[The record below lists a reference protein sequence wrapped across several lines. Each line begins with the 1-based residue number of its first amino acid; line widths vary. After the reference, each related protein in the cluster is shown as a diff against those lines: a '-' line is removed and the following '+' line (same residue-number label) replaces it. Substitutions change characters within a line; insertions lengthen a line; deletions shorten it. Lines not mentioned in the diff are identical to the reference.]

1 MILFKALKNKEFLST
16 MIMMAVPITIQSFI
30 TSSLNLVDNLMVGKL
45 GEEAIASVGLANQYI
60 FIFTLCILGINA
72 GASVFMSQFWG
83 KKDLKNIK
91 KVLGLDI
98 SIGFIVSTVF
108 ALGSGFLSNE
118 IMEILSNDPKVIELG
133 ARYLQIVAI
142 SCIFTNFTQAYSSAL
157 RSTEQP
163 SVPMYASL
171 IGVLVNACL
180 NWVFIFGNLG
190 FAEMGVAGAALAT
203 TIARFIE
210 MIVIVVF
217 VYLSKNKVAAKVN
230 ELMSFDLPFVKTY
243 FKTSWSVIV
252 NELVWSL
259 GMTAYSIAYAMIGT
273 NAVASMQIATTLN
286 NMFMVFLI
294 GLATASSI
302 MIGNKIGS
310 DEEDTAREYA
320 KSIAA
325 ISVIVGFILGV
336 LIWITAPLV
345 LMPFNVSDSTYL
357 DTLKVLRV
365 IGLFFTIRAFNM
377 VMIVGVFR
385 GGGDTTYS
393 MLVQS
398 GTIWLYAVP
407 MAFLGSTVFSLP
419 VYSVYFLICTEEF
432 LKLIF
437 ELGRLK
443 SGKWIKNV
451 ISGIEVEEKNEEN
464 LIPV

>member
-1 MILFKALKNKEFLST
+1 

-217 VYLSKNKVAAKVN
+217 VYLSKNKVAAKVK

>member
-1 MILFKALKNKEFLST
+1 MIKAFKNREFLST

-30 TSSLNLVDNLMVGKL
+30 TSSLNLVDNLMVGRL
-45 GEEAIASVGLANQYI
+45 GEESIASVGLANQYI

-91 KVLGLDI
+91 KILGLDI
-98 SIGFIVSTVF
+98 SIGLIVSTIF
-108 ALGSGFLSNE
+108 ALGAGFFSYE
-118 IMEILSNDPKVIELG
+118 IMSILSNDLRVVELG
-133 ARYLQIVAI
+133 AQYLKIVAI

-163 SVPMYASL
+163 NVPMYASMV
-171 IGVLVNACL
+171 GVLINAFL

-190 FAEMGVAGAALAT
+190 FEPMGVSGAALAT
-203 TIARFIE
+203 TIARLIE
-210 MIVIVVF
+210 MIFIVSF
-217 VYLSKNKVAAKVN
+217 VYLSKNKVSSKLS
-230 ELMSFDLPFVKTY
+230 ELMSFDFNFVKIY
-243 FKTSWSVIV
+243 FKTSWSVIA
-252 NELVWSL
+252 NEIIWSL
-259 GMTAYSIAYAMIGT
+259 GMTAYSIAYARIGT

-286 NMFMVFLI
+286 NMFMVLLI

-310 DEEDTAREYA
+310 NEENIAREYA
-320 KSIAA
+320 KNIAIIA
-325 ISVIVGFILGV
+325 VGVGFVLGV
-336 LIWITAPLV
+336 LIWITAPLA
-345 LMPFNVSDSTYL
+345 LKPFKVSEGTYL

-393 MLVQS
+393 MLVQC
-398 GTIWLYAVP
+398 GTIWFYAVP
-407 MAFLGSTVFSLP
+407 MAFLGATVFSLP
-419 VYSVYFLICTEEF
+419 IYGVYFLICTEEF
-432 LKLIF
+432 LKIIF
-437 ELGRLK
+437 ELGRLR

-451 ISGIEVEEKNEEN
+451 ISDIEKNEVDDN
-464 LIPV
+464 LIVV

>member
-1 MILFKALKNKEFLST
+1 MKGFKNKEFLPT

-45 GEEAIASVGLANQYI
+45 GEESIASVGLANQYI

-98 SIGFIVSTVF
+98 SIGLIVSTLF
-108 ALGSGFLSNE
+108 ALGSGFFSYE
-118 IMEILSNDPKVIELG
+118 IMEILSNDLNVIELG
-133 ARYLQIVAI
+133 AKYLQIVSV

-163 SVPMYASL
+163 SVPMYAS
-171 IGVLVNACL
+171 IVGVLINAFL

-190 FAEMGVAGAALAT
+190 FEPMGVNGAALAT
-203 TIARFIE
+203 TIARLVE
-210 MIVIVVF
+210 MIFIVTF
-217 VYLSKNKVAAKVN
+217 VYFRKNKVASRLN
-230 ELMSFDLPFVKTY
+230 ELISFDLNFVKIY
-243 FKTSWSVIV
+243 FRTSWSVIV
-252 NELVWSL
+252 NEIVWSL
-259 GMTAYSIAYAMIGT
+259 GMTAYSIAYARIGT

-286 NMFMVFLI
+286 NMFMVLLI

-310 DEEDTAREYA
+310 NEEEIAREYA
-320 KSIAA
+320 KDIA
-325 ISVIVGFILGV
+325 VIAVLVGFILGI
-336 LIWITAPLV
+336 LIWITAPLA
-345 LMPFNVSDSTYL
+345 LKPFNVSEGTYL
-357 DTLKVLRV
+357 DTVKVLRI

-393 MLVQS
+393 MLVQC

-407 MAFLGSTVFSLP
+407 MAFLGATVFSLP
-419 VYSVYFLICTEEF
+419 VYGVYFLICTEEF
-432 LKLIF
+432 LKIIF
-437 ELGRLK
+437 EAVRLK

-451 ISGIEVEEKNEEN
+451 IIDIEEDESDNN
-464 LIPV
+464 LITV

>member
-1 MILFKALKNKEFLST
+1 MIKAFKNREFLST

-30 TSSLNLVDNLMVGKL
+30 TSSLNLVDNLMVGRL
-45 GEEAIASVGLANQYI
+45 GEESIASVGLANQYI

-91 KVLGLDI
+91 KILGLDI
-98 SIGFIVSTVF
+98 SIGLIVSTIF
-108 ALGSGFLSNE
+108 ALGAGFFSYE
-118 IMEILSNDPKVIELG
+118 IMSILSNDLRVVELG
-133 ARYLQIVAI
+133 AQYLQIVAI

-163 SVPMYASL
+163 NVPMYASMV
-171 IGVLVNACL
+171 GVLINAFL

-190 FAEMGVAGAALAT
+190 FEPMGVSGAALAT
-203 TIARFIE
+203 TIARLIE
-210 MIVIVVF
+210 MIFIVSF
-217 VYLSKNKVAAKVN
+217 VYFSKNKVASKLS
-230 ELMSFDLPFVKTY
+230 ELMSFDFSFVKIY
-243 FKTSWSVIV
+243 FKTSWSVIA
-252 NELVWSL
+252 NEIIWSL
-259 GMTAYSIAYAMIGT
+259 GMTAYSIAYARIGT

-286 NMFMVFLI
+286 NMFMVLLI

-310 DEEDTAREYA
+310 NEESTARKYA
-320 KSIAA
+320 KNIAIMA
-325 ISVIVGFILGV
+325 VGVGFVLGV
-336 LIWITAPLV
+336 LIWITAPLA
-345 LMPFNVSDSTYL
+345 LKPFKVSEGTYL

-393 MLVQS
+393 MLVQC
-398 GTIWLYAVP
+398 GTIWFYAVP
-407 MAFLGSTVFSLP
+407 MAFLGATVFSLP
-419 VYSVYFLICTEEF
+419 IYGVYFLICTEEF
-432 LKLIF
+432 LKIIF
-437 ELGRLK
+437 ELVRLK

-451 ISGIEVEEKNEEN
+451 ISDIEEN
-464 LIPV
+464 EAHDNLITV

>member
-1 MILFKALKNKEFLST
+1 MFKDLKNKEFLST

-60 FIFTLCILGINA
+60 FIFTLCILGVNA

-91 KVLGLDI
+91 KILGLDLTVGLVVSMI
-98 SIGFIVSTVF
+98 FAIGCGVF
-108 ALGSGFLSNE
+108 SNE
-118 IMEILSNDPKVIELG
+118 IMEILSNDPRVIELG
-133 ARYLQIVAI
+133 ANYLKIVAI

-163 SVPMYASL
+163 KVPMYASL

-190 FAEMGVAGAALAT
+190 FKEMGVSGAALAT
-203 TIARFIE
+203 TIARGIE
-210 MIVIVVF
+210 MIVILTF
-217 VYLSKNKVAAKVN
+217 VYINNNKIASRFA
-230 ELMSFDLPFVKTY
+230 ELTSFDLNFVKIY
-243 FKTSWSVIV
+243 FRTSWSVII
-252 NELVWSL
+252 NEIVWSL
-259 GMTAYSIAYAMIGT
+259 GMTAYSIAYAAIGT

-310 DEEDTAREYA
+310 DEEETARKYA
-320 KSIAA
+320 KSIAVM
-325 ISVIVGFILGV
+325 SVSVGFILGV
-336 LIWITAPLV
+336 LIWITAPLA
-345 LMPFNVSDSTYL
+345 LLPFNISKSTYL

-407 MAFLGSTVFSLP
+407 MAFLGATVFSLP

-432 LKLIF
+432 LKIIF
-437 ELGRLK
+437 EVGRLK

-451 ISGIEVEEKNEEN
+451 ISNVKNEEVSGDD

>member
-1 MILFKALKNKEFLST
+1 MIKAFKNREFLST

-30 TSSLNLVDNLMVGKL
+30 TSSLNLVDNLMVGRL
-45 GEEAIASVGLANQYI
+45 GEASIASVGLANQYI

-91 KVLGLDI
+91 KILGLDI
-98 SIGFIVSTVF
+98 SIGLIVSTIFV
-108 ALGSGFLSNE
+108 LGAGFFSYE
-118 IMEILSNDPKVIELG
+118 IMNILSNDLRVVELG
-133 ARYLQIVAI
+133 AQYLKIVAI

-163 SVPMYASL
+163 NVPMYASMV
-171 IGVLVNACL
+171 GVLINAFL

-190 FAEMGVAGAALAT
+190 FESMGVSGAALAT
-203 TIARFIE
+203 TIARLVE
-210 MIVIVVF
+210 MIFIVSF
-217 VYLSKNKVAAKVN
+217 VYLSKNKVSSKLS
-230 ELMSFDLPFVKTY
+230 ELISFDFNFVKIY
-243 FKTSWSVIV
+243 FKTSWSVIA
-252 NELVWSL
+252 NEIIWSL
-259 GMTAYSIAYAMIGT
+259 GMTAYSIAYARIGT

-286 NMFMVFLI
+286 NMFMVLLI

-310 DEEDTAREYA
+310 NKENIAREYA
-320 KSIAA
+320 KNIAILA
-325 ISVIVGFILGV
+325 VGVGFVLGV
-336 LIWITAPLV
+336 LIWITAPLA
-345 LMPFNVSDSTYL
+345 LKPFNVSQGTYL
-357 DTLKVLRV
+357 DTVKVLRV

-393 MLVQS
+393 MLVQC

-407 MAFLGSTVFSLP
+407 MAFLGATTFSLP
-419 VYSVYFLICTEEF
+419 IYGVYFLICTEEF
-432 LKLIF
+432 LKIIF
-437 ELGRLK
+437 ELVRLK

-451 ISGIEVEEKNEEN
+451 ISDIEEN
-464 LIPV
+464 EAHDNLITV

>member
-1 MILFKALKNKEFLST
+1 MFKDLKNKEFLST

-60 FIFTLCILGINA
+60 FIFTLCILGVNA

-91 KVLGLDI
+91 KILGLDLTVGLVVSMI
-98 SIGFIVSTVF
+98 FAIGCGVF
-108 ALGSGFLSNE
+108 SNE
-118 IMEILSNDPKVIELG
+118 IMEILSNDPRVIELG
-133 ARYLQIVAI
+133 ANYLKIVAI

-163 SVPMYASL
+163 KVPMYASL

-190 FAEMGVAGAALAT
+190 FKEMGVSGAALAT
-203 TIARFIE
+203 TIARGIE
-210 MIVIVVF
+210 MIVILTF
-217 VYLSKNKVAAKVN
+217 VYIKNNKIASRFA
-230 ELMSFDLPFVKTY
+230 ELTSFDLNFVKIY
-243 FKTSWSVIV
+243 FRTSWSVII
-252 NELVWSL
+252 NEIVWSL
-259 GMTAYSIAYAMIGT
+259 GMTAYSIAYAAIGT

-310 DEEDTAREYA
+310 DEEETARKYA
-320 KSIAA
+320 KSIAVM
-325 ISVIVGFILGV
+325 SVSVGFILGV
-336 LIWITAPLV
+336 LIWITAPLA
-345 LMPFNVSDSTYL
+345 LLPFNISKSTYL

-407 MAFLGSTVFSLP
+407 MAFLGATVLSLP

-432 LKLIF
+432 LKIIF
-437 ELGRLK
+437 EVGRLK

-451 ISGIEVEEKNEEN
+451 ISNVKNEEVSGDD

>member
-1 MILFKALKNKEFLST
+1 MVLSKKKDFLMT
-16 MIMMAVPITIQSFI
+16 MTSMAIPITIQSFI

-60 FIFTLCILGINA
+60 FIFNLCIMGVNA

-83 KKDLKNIK
+83 KRDVKNIK

-98 SIGFIVSTVF
+98 SIGLIVSTLF
-108 ALGSGFLSNE
+108 ALGAGVFSYE
-118 IMEILSNDPKVIELG
+118 IMEILSKDSGVIELG
-133 ARYLQIVAI
+133 ANYLRVVSI

-163 SVPMYASL
+163 KVPMYASL
-171 IGVLVNACL
+171 VSVLINAFL

-190 FAEMGVAGAALAT
+190 SEAMGVSGAALAT
-203 TIARFIE
+203 TIARGLE
-210 MIVIVVF
+210 MIFIVSF
-217 VYLSKNKVAAKVN
+217 VYIRNNKVASTLK
-230 ELMSFDLPFVKTY
+230 ELMSFDFNFVKIY

-252 NELVWSL
+252 NEIIWSL
-259 GMTAYSIAYAMIGT
+259 GMTAYSIAYARIGT

-310 DEEDTAREYA
+310 NEEKLAKEYA
-320 KSIAA
+320 KDIAI
-325 ISVIVGFILGV
+325 ISVLVGFILGC
-336 LIWITAPLV
+336 LIYILAPVTLK
-345 LMPFNVSDSTYL
+345 PFNVSYETYL
-357 DTLKVLRV
+357 DTVKVLR
-365 IGLFFTIRAFNM
+365 IIAIFFTIRAFNM

-393 MLVQS
+393 MLVQC
-398 GTIWLYAVP
+398 GTIWFYAVP
-407 MAFLGSTVFSLP
+407 MSFLGATIFSLP
-419 VYSVYFLICTEEF
+419 VYGVYFLICTEEF
-432 LKLIF
+432 LKIIF
-437 ELGRLK
+437 EVSRLK

-451 ISGIEVEEKNEEN
+451 IGDIEEKEEES
-464 LIPV
+464 LITV

>member
-1 MILFKALKNKEFLST
+1 MIKAFKNREFLST

-30 TSSLNLVDNLMVGKL
+30 TSSLNLVDNLMVGRL
-45 GEEAIASVGLANQYI
+45 GEESIASVGLANQYI

-91 KVLGLDI
+91 KILGLDI
-98 SIGFIVSTVF
+98 SIGLIVSTIF
-108 ALGSGFLSNE
+108 ALGAGLFSYK
-118 IMEILSNDPKVIELG
+118 IMSILSNDLRVIELG
-133 ARYLQIVAI
+133 AQYLQIVAI

-163 SVPMYASL
+163 NVPMYASM
-171 IGVLVNACL
+171 IGVLINAFL

-190 FAEMGVAGAALAT
+190 FEPMGVSGAALAT
-203 TIARFIE
+203 TIARLIE
-210 MIVIVVF
+210 MIFIVSF
-217 VYLSKNKVAAKVN
+217 VYFSKNKVASKLS
-230 ELMSFDLPFVKTY
+230 ELMSFDFNFVKIY
-243 FKTSWSVIV
+243 FKTSWSVIA
-252 NELVWSL
+252 NEIIWSL
-259 GMTAYSIAYAMIGT
+259 GMTAYSIAYARIGT

-286 NMFMVFLI
+286 NMFMVLLI

-310 DEEDTAREYA
+310 NEESIAREYA
-320 KSIAA
+320 KNIAIMA
-325 ISVIVGFILGV
+325 VVVGFILGV
-336 LIWITAPLV
+336 LIWITAPLA
-345 LMPFNVSDSTYL
+345 LKPFKVSEGTYL

-365 IGLFFTIRAFNM
+365 IGLFCTIRAFNM

-393 MLVQS
+393 MLVQC

-407 MAFLGSTVFSLP
+407 MAFLGATVFSLP
-419 VYSVYFLICTEEF
+419 IYGVYFLICTEEF
-432 LKLIF
+432 LKIIF

-451 ISGIEVEEKNEEN
+451 ISDIEKNEVDDN
-464 LIPV
+464 LITV